1 MRHISVHYRVC
12 LCISVG
18 AEASCLQV
26 VTLGSAAIVLLR
38 VFFNNLWQCLKSHTR
53 SKGVSLSE
61 LPGALTEQLKCCFR
75 THSRGGRNC
84 AMPVNS
90 ATW

>member
-12 LCISVG
+12 LCVSVG
-18 AEASCLQV
+18 AEASCVQV
-26 VTLGSAAIVLLR
+26 VTLSSAAIVLVR

-61 LPGALTEQLKCCFR
+61 LPAALTEQLKRCFR
-75 THSRGGRNC
+75 AHFR
-84 AMPVNS
+84 P
-90 ATW
+90 